1 VISRE
6 APLPLYYQIE
16 LKLREEIDAGRY
28 RPGDRL
34 PTEGELQRAYGVSR
48 VTVRTALHR
57 LEEDGLVSTQRGKG
71 TFVTTQANAA
81 SQIERNPSRLLA
93 FEEDLLTRGGHPR
106 ADVLAVERVP
116 APHRM
121 AALLGIE
128 AGAEVTR
135 VRRLGLVDDQPLWLE
150 MRYFHPIVNQRLK
163 PEDLESA
170 SVTALLQTVVGHP
183 VTSSRLRISAGAAT
197 PEQARHLG
205 LKGGDPVLINEFVV
219 SAEDR
224 PVEAARAIF
233 RADRYAFTV
242 EVFSS
247 PASVNQ
253 VLRSSDGVA
262 GALSLIRQEVSR

>member
-71 TFVTTQANAA
+71 TFVTTQANADR
-81 SQIERNPSRLLA
+81 QIERNPSRLLA
-93 FEEDLLTRGGHPR
+93 FEEDLLKRGSHPR
-106 ADVLAVERVP
+106 ADVLAIEHVP
-116 APHRM
+116 APQRM
-121 AALLGIE
+121 AALLSIE
-128 AGAEVTR
+128 GGEEVTR
-135 VRRLGLVDDQPLWLE
+135 VRRLGFVDDLPLWLE
-150 MRYFHPIVNQRLK
+150 SRYFHPTVSQALQQQ
-163 PEDLESA
+163 DLESA

-197 PEQARHLG
+197 SEQARHLG

-219 SAEDR
+219 SADGQA
-224 PVEAARAIF
+224 VEAARAVF

-247 PASVNQ
+247 QTSVNQ
-253 VLRSSDGVA
+253 VLRSSDGAA